1 MEQKGQGYLF
11 LAANLNKRGITLN
24 LGDDRGRELFLQ
36 LATQSDV
43 VVENFTPR
51 VMDNFKLTYDAIR
64 EFRPDVVMVSMPGW
78 GLDGPWRD
86 RPGFATTM
94 EQASGMAF
102 VTGYD
107 DGPPMAPG
115 LCDPLAGVHGA
126 FAVLAALEERRKTG
140 RGQHVEVPMID
151 LAVNVSAEQILEFEV
166 YGELMT
172 RSGNR
177 CLQAA
182 PQGVY
187 SCAGDD
193 EWLALSVTTQEQ
205 WKALCEAIGAQS
217 WADDPEFATLHQ
229 RHAAHDRIDAEIGTW
244 CSDHTL
250 KAALDALGAAV
261 AQPVVPAYAIDED
274 HQMQARGFWEPVV
287 HPVVG
292 EHRYPG
298 WPMRLSGST
307 GGWYRSPAPLL
318 GQHNEEV
325 LSDLL
330 GLDAEAI
337 DHLRRVGVIGER
349 PLGL

>member
-1 MEQKGQGYLF
+1 
-11 LAANLNKRGITLN
+11 
-24 LGDDRGRELFLQ
+24 
-36 LATQSDV
+36 
-43 VVENFTPR
+43 
-51 VMDNFKLTYDAIR
+51 
-64 EFRPDVVMVSMPGW
+64 
-78 GLDGPWRD
+78 
-86 RPGFATTM
+86 M

-102 VTGYD
+102 VTGYI

-115 LCDPLAGVHGA
+115 LCDPLAGVHAA
-126 FAVLAALEERRKTG
+126 FAVLATLEERRKTG

-151 LAVNVSAEQILEFEV
+151 LAVNVSAEQILEFEA

-187 SCAGDD
+187 ACAGAD
-193 EWLALSVTTQEQ
+193 EWLALSVTNEEQ
-205 WKALCEAIGAQS
+205 WKALCQAIGARS
-217 WADDPEFATLHQ
+217 WAAGPELATVDQ
-229 RHAAHDRIDAEIGTW
+229 RHAAHDRIDAEIGAW
-244 CSDHTL
+244 CAQQAL
-250 KAALDALGAAV
+250 IAALDALRAAG

-274 HQMQARGFWEPVV
+274 HQMQARGFWEPVI

-298 WPMRLSGST
+298 WPMRLSG
-307 GGWYRSPAPLL
+307 GPEDWYRSPAPLL

-325 LSDLL
+325 LTGLL
-330 GLDAEAI
+330 GLGADEMAE
-337 DHLRRVGVIGER
+337 LRQAGVIGER